1 VAHLRHRS
9 GVTVAILG
17 TYLRNADARTRHIGL
32 DATYRPDRWGASRS
46 TTEEE
51 TTYGAKPREGGMPC
65 PVVKILGKKIILL
78 NGYHNNPRTKFTKNS
93 VKPSKIDGIRNLRQ
107 CAKRH
112 PDAVAFGFVAGRW
125 VPAA

>member
-1 VAHLRHRS
+1 VAHLWRQC
-9 GVTVAILG
+9 GVTVAIVRK
-17 TYLRNADARTRHIGL
+17 YLRNADARARHIGL
-32 DATYRPDRWGASRS
+32 AAPCRPDRCGASRS
-46 TTEEE
+46 TTEE

-78 NGYHNNPRTKFTKNS
+78 SGYHDHPRTKFTKNS